1 MTYKIVYTTS
11 DGTIREHSDS
21 DGELMTFNSP
31 TGAQNF
37 IDNTPDI
44 PRDAQVKVYYTSQND
59 DNDEE
64 RARAE
69 QEKREREEREQE
81 EKKRAEAEQ
90 EKRERER
97 ERERERRGRLLDA

>member
-21 DGELMTFNSP
+21 DGELMTFNSL

-59 DNDEE
+59 DNEKE

-69 QEKREREEREQE
+69 QEEREEREREEREQ
-81 EKKRAEAEQ
+81 
-90 EKRERER
+90 
-97 ERERERRGRLLDA
+97 